1 MDSVWMTV
9 RILLVWFT
17 PQSLYQ
23 ELGFHKY
30 WLAWNWVNVS
40 EWSDMSTRW
49 LMFQWASTIKI
60 QIRVLV
66 YIDSG
71 PHLINCNLFLP
82 WYGWKIAHLALN
94 NNHSLTPIA
103 YIQTQII
110 KGHVAPFMKRIF
122 KQRWSTIP
130 PLTTL
135 RNNRLSPQLIEI
147 MNIKFTTYDVPNPMH
162 KLVHG
167 TLNFNQFIQHV

>member
-1 MDSVWMTV
+1 MAQTQIIKGHVAPFMK
-9 RILLVWFT
+9 RIFKQWWSTIPPLTTLRNNRL
-17 PQSLYQ
+17 SD
-23 ELGFHKY
+23 

-82 WYGWKIAHLALN
+82 WYGWKIA
-94 NNHSLTPIA
+94 
-103 YIQTQII
+103 Q
-110 KGHVAPFMKRIF
+110 
-122 KQRWSTIP
+122 

>member
-1 MDSVWMTV
+1 MGQHV
-9 RILLVWFT
+9 LLLSGFE
-17 PQSLYQ
+17 PC
-23 ELGFHKY
+23 LGQINDNNVVICCFSAKHAALWRKSKD

-66 YIDSG
+66 YIASG

-103 YIQTQII
+103 YINLPCVAIFVLYHYII
-110 KGHVAPFMKRIF
+110 
-122 KQRWSTIP
+122 
-130 PLTTL
+130 
-135 RNNRLSPQLIEI
+135 
-147 MNIKFTTYDVPNPMH
+147 
-162 KLVHG
+162 
-167 TLNFNQFIQHV
+167 